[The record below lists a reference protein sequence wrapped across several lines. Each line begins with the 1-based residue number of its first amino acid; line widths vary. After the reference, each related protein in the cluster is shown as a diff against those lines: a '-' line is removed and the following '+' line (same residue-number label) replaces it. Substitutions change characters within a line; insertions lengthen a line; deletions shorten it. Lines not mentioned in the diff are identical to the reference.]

1 MIGTLAA
8 ASGSASFSLYYV
20 ITTILGATTV
30 AISLY
35 VVSVTRKS
43 SSDRQVS
50 HSTALDLS
58 VAALEKEIAK
68 IDVSGGPAITATTL
82 TTLKESISDIR
93 QNMVRIDVLPGVV
106 VRLALL
112 ENQVGVLWAEKLANG
127 HSRSPHRDDVE
138 TERMLLEMNSAI
150 KAIQAYIKLQGG
162 NDGC

>member
-112 ENQVGVLWAEKLANG
+112 ENQEIGRA
-127 HSRSPHRDDVE
+127 
-138 TERMLLEMNSAI
+138 
-150 KAIQAYIKLQGG
+150 
-162 NDGC
+162 

>member
-112 ENQVGVLWAEKLANG
+112 ENQVGVLWAEKLAN
-127 HSRSPHRDDVE
+127 RSPHRDDVE
-138 TERMLLEMNSAI
+138 TERMLLEMNTAI
-150 KAIQAYIKLQGG
+150 KAIQGYIKLQGE

>member
-112 ENQVGVLWAEKLANG
+112 ENQVGVLWAEKLAN
-127 HSRSPHRDDVE
+127 RSPHRDDVE
-138 TERMLLEMNSAI
+138 TERMLLEMNTAI
-150 KAIQAYIKLQGG
+150 RAIQAYIKLQGG